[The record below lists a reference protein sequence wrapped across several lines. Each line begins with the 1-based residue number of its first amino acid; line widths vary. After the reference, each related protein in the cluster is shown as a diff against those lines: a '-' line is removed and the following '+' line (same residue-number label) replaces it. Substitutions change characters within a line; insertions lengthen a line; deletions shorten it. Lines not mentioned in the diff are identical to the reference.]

1 MKTLP
6 GNVLPSDG
14 KKDERSTPLRL
25 PENTPSTRTFYFI
38 VSLNHPIL
46 MKITIRCAMLLAAF
60 SVATLSAPL
69 KAQDLI
75 QKMNGFAQAW
85 QDAYNKGDFN
95 DLTAMYTDPVVSVNP
110 KDGSTATVTK
120 DQIRS
125 DFERNFSANT
135 PHIEIKLTDAVAQP
149 DGRVKITG
157 SFTGTSTDQKSGE
170 KTAFSGTFEHLV
182 QLDNGQWKLCQ
193 LKVTPID

>member
-1 MKTLP
+1 MNEFK
-6 GNVLPSDG
+6 
-14 KKDERSTPLRL
+14 
-25 PENTPSTRTFYFI
+25 FYFI

-60 SVATLSAPL
+60 AVSTISAPL
-69 KAQDLI
+69 NAQDLI

-110 KDGSTATVTK
+110 KDGSTVTLTR
-120 DQIRS
+120 DQISS
-125 DFERNFSANT
+125 DFERNFSQST
-135 PHIEIKLTDAVAQP
+135 LHIEVKLTDAVAQP

-157 SFTGTSTDQKSGE
+157 TFIRTSTDQKSGE